1 MTAAERFEKL
11 PMFDIRVGL
20 ERTQKLAAAVGNP
33 ERKLRFLHLAGTNG
47 KGSTGAML
55 ECALRRCG
63 FRTGFYTSPHLI
75 DVRERFRIDGRA
87 VAPAEL
93 DAAADELAEVSQ
105 KIGASYF
112 EFATVLALMLFERAQ
127 VDAVVWETGM
137 GGRLDATNIVTPAAA
152 IISNIAFDHQ
162 KYLGNTLAAIAGEKA
177 GILKADAPVFTGIM
191 PEEAEAVFRRR
202 AAELGIPHFALAADA
217 VPPLARFAEVD
228 GRVCQCFDYEEIPVE
243 LPLLGGMQRRNF
255 LLAAE
260 VLKDFAPRWGFD
272 FRRALGELRHVRW
285 PARFQRLGERLV
297 IDGGHNPDGIAALR
311 AALGEILPGKKLAV
325 VYGAFAD
332 KEVRPSLAA
341 LAELASVFYF
351 TPLAAEGRASRR
363 AEELAALIASS
374 GVPYHAAPNAPEA
387 VRRAL
392 AGTDGPVL
400 VAGSLYMAGEVLAEF
415 APESVFDLV

>member
-20 ERTQKLAAAVGNP
+20 ERTEELAARAGNP
-33 ERKLRFLHLAGTNG
+33 ERNLRFLHLAGTNG

-55 ECALRRCG
+55 ECALRRSG
-63 FRTGFYTSPHLI
+63 FRTGFYTSPHLV
-75 DVRERFRIDGRA
+75 DLRERFRIDGRA
-87 VAPAEL
+87 VAAEL
-93 DAAADELAEVSQ
+93 LDDAADELAERSA

-112 EFATVLALMLFERAQ
+112 EFATVLALMLFARAK
-127 VDAVVWETGM
+127 VDVAVWETGM
-137 GGRLDATNIVTPAAA
+137 GGRLDATNIVIPAAS
-152 IISNIAFDHQ
+152 IITNIAFDHQ
-162 KYLGNTLAAIAGEKA
+162 KYLGGTLAAIAGEKA
-177 GILKADAPVFTGIM
+177 GILKPGVPVFTGIM

-202 AAELGIPHFALAADA
+202 ADELGIPHFAVAAADE
-217 VPPLARFAEVD
+217 PQLARFAVAD
-228 GRVCQCFDYEEIPVE
+228 GRLRQCFEYDGIPVE

-260 VLKDFAPRWGFD
+260 VLKYFAPRWNFD
-272 FRRALGELRHVRW
+272 LRRALGELRHTRW
-285 PARFQRLGERLV
+285 PARFQRIGERLI

-311 AALGEILPGKKLAV
+311 AALTEMLPGEKLAV

-332 KEVRPSLAA
+332 KEVTPSLAA

-351 TPLAAEGRASRR
+351 TPLRAEGRASRG
-363 AEELAALIASS
+363 AEELAALAASS
-374 GVPYHAAPNAPEA
+374 GVPCRSAANAPEA
-387 VRRAL
+387 VRAAL
-392 AGTDGPVL
+392 AETRGPVL